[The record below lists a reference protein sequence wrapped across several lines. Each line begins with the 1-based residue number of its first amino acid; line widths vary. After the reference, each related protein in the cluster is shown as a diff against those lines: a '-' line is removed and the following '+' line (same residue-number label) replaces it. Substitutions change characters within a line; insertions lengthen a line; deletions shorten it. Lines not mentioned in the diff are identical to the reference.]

1 MSEKPMYHYLKWIL
15 ISLKT
20 QGLWHKCH
28 HICHAINIRTLEIMV
43 GCEKKIIP
51 KYLNDITATCPR
63 LYILIALHKE
73 VTVFLFKYDAS
84 RDQDIYSLRKAKE
97 AVIKETDS
105 LFKVLSFIKMWWFS
119 GNNLD
124 SFIQRFI
131 ASSKKDESEICDL
144 QDSLN
149 YLKKC
154 LRVPQEAHAVNKSE
168 TRLKKRSPLT
178 I

>member
-1 MSEKPMYHYLKWIL
+1 
-15 ISLKT
+15 
-20 QGLWHKCH
+20 
-28 HICHAINIRTLEIMV
+28 
-43 GCEKKIIP
+43 
-51 KYLNDITATCPR
+51 
-63 LYILIALHKE
+63 
-73 VTVFLFKYDAS
+73 
-84 RDQDIYSLRKAKE
+84 
-97 AVIKETDS
+97 
-105 LFKVLSFIKMWWFS
+105 MWWFS

-168 TRLKKRSPLT
+168 TRFKKRSPLT